1 MPRSTIHSLEPEALF
16 RTKGGALTGDR
27 TALNHCTRVSGGTLD
42 LVSKKLASLVDS
54 FHPLCRNRTPS
65 LGCHTVHLENI
76 VLIEKS
82 SLTFPSELWVR
93 QLSFSGFWITLCITC
108 HIHAIQKQYKT
119 LQNFPCLL
127 VYLE

>member
-1 MPRSTIHSLEPEALF
+1 MPSSTIHSLEPEALF
-16 RTKGGALTGDR
+16 RTKGGALTGDT

-42 LVSKKLASLVDS
+42 LVWKKLASLVDS

-93 QLSFSGFWITLCITC
+93 QLSFFGFWITLCITC
-108 HIHAIQKQYKT
+108 QIHAVQKQYET